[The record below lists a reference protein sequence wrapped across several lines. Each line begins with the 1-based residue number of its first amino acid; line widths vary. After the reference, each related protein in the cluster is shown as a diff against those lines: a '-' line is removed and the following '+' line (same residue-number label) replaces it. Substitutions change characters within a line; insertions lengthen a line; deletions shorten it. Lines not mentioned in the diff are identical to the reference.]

1 MSTRAPAAGQAPAL
15 QADDA
20 AAPRTERRLEA
31 LEIKASYA
39 EDLLE
44 QLNLTVYAQQQ
55 TIDRL
60 QRELRAVVGQL
71 QELRDGLP
79 RGAADERPPH
89 Y

>member
-1 MSTRAPAAGQAPAL
+1 MASTRTPGREPADPTA
-15 QADDA
+15 
-20 AAPRTERRLEA
+20 ERLEN
-31 LEIKASYA
+31 LEIKASFA